1 MRSFAVS
8 LRAEGDGEMKLIRRA
23 IILAIAVILAIALYP
38 TVRHSIERLYYPL
51 EYADLINK
59 ASAAYGLDSSLIAAV
74 IFEESKFDP
83 AVRSKAGAVG
93 LMQVMP
99 QTGRWV
105 AAKKGRRFEEKE
117 LLDPNVNVDFGS
129 WYLKYLKDKYRDED
143 LALAAYN
150 GGLDNVDRWIADG
163 EAPATTVGKIPF
175 KETREFVSRVKKTRA
190 KYRELYEGELR

>member
-1 MRSFAVS
+1 
-8 LRAEGDGEMKLIRRA
+8 MKLVRRLLVLAA
-23 IILAIAVILAIALYP
+23 ILILVFAFYP
-38 TVRHSIERLYYPL
+38 TVRRSIERLYYPL
-51 EYADLINK
+51 EYVDQINR
-59 ASAAYGLDSSLIAAV
+59 ASSDYGLDSSLIAAV

-105 AAKKGRRFEEKE
+105 AAKKGRRFEEKD
-117 LLDPNVNVDFGS
+117 LLDPDINVDFGS
-129 WYLKYLKDKYRDED
+129 WYLRYLKDKYRDED

-150 GGLDNVDRWIADG
+150 GGLDNVDRWIVDG

-190 KYRELYEGELR
+190 KYRELYEGKLR